1 MHRHFRWFVALS
13 AVVVSLCVALWS
25 IWVDEQRLEQTFLA
39 ERDNVD
45 RRISQRISNLETVLI
60 SLSGLYHTSDELDVA
75 ELTGFSQELLRAYPF
90 IHRIYHLQRVT
101 QAEKEGFEE
110 IMREEGLISF
120 RIHRSGPADHSS
132 LPPDQEEYLPVDF
145 IEPMGPMATGL
156 LGYDI
161 ATHPDIAPVLQGAID
176 SGSIAAIGPTRLK
189 GQLEPAIYVMKPVFL
204 GRYPP
209 ETVAERRAMLSG
221 LVMLEVQIPDLIR
234 IDATQPWL
242 DIEPLQQ
249 PVSAAGPYTIE
260 HGHEVLIETSP
271 LRLTSELHIPIYG
284 QVVDVA
290 TTRRIGVPDFDLPR
304 LLVSWLG
311 MMIGFCILVA
321 VYLGRCKAQRQAA
334 AADAAA
340 VAEGERFSQVVDNA
354 FDGVITSDKD
364 GRIVTWNRQ
373 ADYMFGYSSEE
384 AMGKPLFDTILAENT
399 AIRHDEILLSNFDL
413 LQGRQ
418 TGKYFET
425 EGRNR
430 QGRIFPME
438 LALSVANVNGETL
451 LSVFARDITD
461 RKESDQQIRQLAY
474 YDNLTQL
481 PNRQLFKDHASQAVK
496 AAKRLGRTGALLFL
510 DLDGFKRI
518 NDTLGHDFGDRLLV
532 GVAERL
538 QEQLRISDRISRSLD
553 PSLSTDETIA
563 RLGGDEFTVLLSEIR
578 DPLSVTN
585 VARRIQAAIAQPF
598 ILDGHEVYITP
609 SIGIALFPDDG
620 DNVDEILKNADTA
633 MYHAKSSGKNN
644 FQFYSEDMNA
654 RARTRL
660 KLEGDLRKAL
670 ERGELSLVYQP
681 QIDVRSGRIIGAEA
695 LLRWEHSE
703 LGNIPPFEFI
713 PLAEETG
720 MIIEIGNWVL
730 QEACRQNKEWIDAG
744 HNPIRIAINLSPVQ
758 FGQGDLVHTVS
769 RVLDETG
776 LHPEYLELEITESI
790 IMRKVEETIIALQ
803 QFRDLG
809 IGISVDDFGTGYS
822 SLNYL
827 KRLPLDAL
835 KIDRSFVKD
844 IPDDT
849 DDMAITAAIIAMGHQ
864 LNVAIVAEGV
874 ETAEQLA
881 FLETHGC
888 EMAQGYLISKPVP
901 GEALE
906 KLLRD
911 QRQGESWR
919 QWA

>member
-1 MHRHFRWFVALS
+1 MHARFRWIVVLTAL
-13 AVVVSLCVALWS
+13 AVTLCVVIWSLWQ
-25 IWVDEQRLEQTFLA
+25 DEQRLERTFEA
-39 ERDNVD
+39 ERDSID
-45 RRISQRISNLETVLI
+45 RLISQRINNLETVLI
-60 SLSGLYHTSDELDVA
+60 SLSGLYHTSDELDVS

-90 IHRIYHLQRVT
+90 IHGIYHLQRVT
-101 QAEKEGFEE
+101 REEKEGFEE
-110 IMREEGLISF
+110 FMREEGLIGF
-120 RIHRSGPADHSS
+120 RIHGPGLADK
-132 LPPDQEEYLPVDF
+132 PAEVADNEEYLPIDF
-145 IEPMGPMATGL
+145 IEPMGPLATGL

-161 ATHPDIAPVLQGAID
+161 AAHPDIAPVLQGAID
-176 SGSIAAIGPTRLK
+176 SGSIAAIGPIPLK
-189 GQLEPAIYVMKPVFL
+189 GSMQPALYVMKPVFF

-209 ETVAERRAMLSG
+209 ETVGERRAMLSG
-221 LVMLEVQIPDLIR
+221 LVMLEVQLPDLIR
-234 IDATQPWL
+234 IDAIRPWL

-249 PVSAAGPYTIE
+249 PVSAAEADTIE
-260 HGHEVLIETSP
+260 HGHEVLIDTSP
-271 LRLTSELHIPIYG
+271 LRLISELHFPIYG
-284 QVVDVA
+284 EIADLAV
-290 TTRRIGVPDFDLPR
+290 TRRIGVTDFDLAR
-304 LLVSWLG
+304 LLVTWLG
-311 MMIGFCILVA
+311 MMIGFSILVA

-340 VAEGERFSQVVDNA
+340 AAEGERFSQVVDNA
-354 FDGVITSDKD
+354 FDGVITSDET
-364 GRIVTWNRQ
+364 GRIVSWNRQ
-373 ADYMFGYSSEE
+373 AAYMFGYSPEE
-384 AMGKPLFDTILAENT
+384 AMGKPLLDIILAENS
-399 AIRHDEILLSNFDL
+399 AVRYDEMLLSNFDL

-425 EGRNR
+425 EGRDR
-430 QGRIFPME
+430 QGRLFPME
-438 LALSVANVNGETL
+438 LALSVASVNGEKL
-451 LSVFARDITD
+451 LSVFARDITA
-461 RKESDQQIRQLAY
+461 RKESDQQIRQLAF

-481 PNRQLFKDHASQAVK
+481 PNRQLFKDHASHAVE

-553 PSLSTDETIA
+553 PALSPEETIA
-563 RLGGDEFTVLLSEIR
+563 RLGGDEFTVLLSEVR

-598 ILDGHEVYITP
+598 ILDGHEVYVTP
-609 SIGIALFPDDG
+609 STGIALFPEDG

-633 MYHAKSSGKNN
+633 MYHAKSKGKNN
-644 FQFYSEDMNA
+644 FQFYSEEMNT
-654 RARTRL
+654 RASTRL

-670 ERGELSLVYQP
+670 ERNELRLVYQP
-681 QIDVRSGRIIGAEA
+681 QIDIHTGRIVGAEA
-695 LLRWEHSE
+695 LLRWQHSE

-720 MIIEIGNWVL
+720 MIIEIGEWVL
-730 QEACRQNKEWIDAG
+730 LQACRENKAWSDAG
-744 HNPIRIAINLSPVQ
+744 HEPIRISVNLSPVQ
-758 FGQGDLVHTVS
+758 FGQGDLAHTVQ
-769 RVLDETG
+769 RVLGETE
-776 LHPEYLELEITESI
+776 LPPANLELEITESI
-790 IMRKVEETIIALQ
+790 IMRNVEETIDTLQ

-844 IPDDT
+844 IPQDS

-864 LNVAIVAEGV
+864 LNVDIIAEGV

-881 FLETHGC
+881 FLKEHAC

-901 GEALE
+901 TGELE
-906 KLLRD
+906 KLLSAQANNAGLRD
-911 QRQGESWR
+911 
-919 QWA
+919 WA